1 MEGEIL
7 PKLLQSFLNLHL
19 YFIEK
24 FIELTKCHEDNGPF
38 SIRFIILKRV
48 EKFRMEKEISSK
60 LKMAK

>member
-7 PKLLQSFLNLHL
+7 PKLLQTFLNLHL

-38 SIRFIILKRV
+38 SIRFIIKCV
-48 EKFRMEKEISSK
+48 EKFRMEKKISSK
-60 LKMAK
+60 LNF

>member
-7 PKLLQSFLNLHL
+7 PKLLQTFLNLHL

-38 SIRFIILKRV
+38 SIHY
-48 EKFRMEKEISSK
+48 SK
-60 LKMAK
+60 TRGKVSHG